1 MKNGKF
7 VLTVCVLSGMMAVNG
22 CALIV
27 QKGRRSD
34 LEKIESLERELD
46 RLRTARANLEDKLKN
61 EIENEFVKLEMQEK
75 GLVITVLGEV
85 LFDPGKAKL
94 RSESFGILD
103 QIANLL
109 QSEVSGHKVGI
120 EGHTDSTPIKHSGWK
135 SNWELSAQRALS
147 VLHHMADNGIAPER
161 LSVIGYG
168 EYQSVASNSTREG
181 RQLNRRVEIVVYPN
195 NTISKKDVQDYNDSF
210 K

>member
-1 MKNGKF
+1 MKSGKIF
-7 VLTVCVLSGMMAVNG
+7 ATVFVLSGMMALNG

-46 RLRTARANLEDKLKN
+46 RLRTARANLEGQLKN
-61 EIENEFVKLEMQEK
+61 EIENEFVKLEMQDR

-85 LFDPGKAKL
+85 LYDPGKDKL
-94 RSESFGILD
+94 RPESFGILD
-103 QIANLL
+103 QIAGLL
-109 QSEVSGHKVGI
+109 QNEVRDYKVAV

-135 SNWELSAQRALS
+135 SNWELSAHRALS
-147 VLHHMADNGIAPER
+147 VVHHMIGKGVVPER
-161 LSVIGYG
+161 LTASGCG
-168 EYQSVASNSTREG
+168 EFQPVASNSTREG
-181 RQLNRRVEIVVYPN
+181 RQLNRRVEIVVFPKN
-195 NTISKKDVQDYNDSF
+195 KISKKDVQDYNEFF